1 MRLHELKNNE
11 GARRPTK
18 RRGRGPGSGHGKTS
32 CRGHKGQ
39 KARSG
44 AKIRPGFEGG
54 QMPLIRRIPKRGF
67 RAPRGARLDAVNVGR
82 LEVFEEGSVVDLKAL
97 SARGIVRRFSG
108 GVKILGDGALTKRL
122 EVVADSFSASARS
135 KIEAAKGTARV
146 AAPAPAVKAASPA
159 GVAPARTQ
167 GTR

>member
-1 MRLHELKNNE
+1 MKLHELKNNP
-11 GARRPTK
+11 GARTSIK

-44 AKIRPGFEGG
+44 KKLRPGFEGG

-67 RAPRGARLDAVNVGR
+67 RAPRGPRLDAVNVER
-82 LEVFEEGSVVDLKAL
+82 LNAFDEGSVVDMKAL
-97 SARGIVRRFSG
+97 VAHGIVRRLSD

-122 EVVADSFSASARS
+122 EVVADAFSASARK
-135 KIEAAKGTARV
+135 KIEEAKGAARI
-146 AAPAPAVKAASPA
+146 ASTRPEAGAKAKA
-159 GVAPARTQ
+159 
-167 GTR
+167 

>member
-1 MRLHELKNNE
+1 VKLHELKNNP
-11 GARRPTK
+11 GARTSIK

-44 AKIRPGFEGG
+44 KKLRPGFEGG

-67 RAPRGARLDAVNVGR
+67 RAPRGPRLDAVNVER
-82 LEVFEEGSVVDLKAL
+82 LNAFDEGSVVDMKAL
-97 SARGIVRRFSG
+97 VARGIVRRLSD

-122 EVVADSFSASARS
+122 EVVADAFSASARK
-135 KIEAAKGTARV
+135 KIEEAKGAARI
-146 AAPAPAVKAASPA
+146 ASTRPGA
-159 GVAPARTQ
+159 GAK
-167 GTR
+167 G

>member
-1 MRLHELKNNE
+1 VRLHELRNNE
-11 GARRPTK
+11 GARRGAK

-67 RAPRGARLDAVNVGR
+67 RAPRGPRLEAVNVGR
-82 LEVFEEGSVVDLKAL
+82 LDVFDEGSVVDAKAL
-97 SARGIVRRFSG
+97 SARGIVRRSCD

-122 EVVADSFSASARS
+122 EVVADAFSVSARR
-135 KIEAAKGTARV
+135 KIEAAKGTARIAAPPAAK
-146 AAPAPAVKAASPA
+146 AAPAAA
-159 GVAPARTQ
+159 GAPTR
-167 GTR
+167 GTD